1 MSFSKNLK
9 IEAYDSWEKGF
20 NHPFI
25 QELGKGIL
33 AKKTFQFYLLQDYLY
48 LFEYAKVFALAATKS
63 DNEHQLFH
71 FVEAQYSILATELDL
86 HRQYMLDYA
95 IEKEEFNTVQPSFYN
110 RSYTTNM
117 LALGHSGGV
126 AEIIAAILPCAWTYY
141 DYASRLK
148 KRYQSS
154 LEKNPYRSWI
164 DLYADPS
171 FEKSF
176 EWMFD
181 LLDELAEM
189 KSAKEQ
195 QKVKQIFISSLEFEY
210 LFWEMSY
217 YEEMNLI
224 PLSE

>member
-9 IEAYDSWEKGF
+9 IEAYDSREKVF

-48 LFEYAKVFALAATKS
+48 LFEYAKVFALAAAKS

-117 LALGHSGGV
+117 LAIGHSGGV

-181 LLDELAEM
+181 LLDELVEM

-217 YEEMNLI
+217 HEEMNLI